1 MMKDVQV
8 RRFAVVVVCLV
19 GSVGSAKVLGD
30 ALTGV
35 PRELEIKYA
44 LSALPPHLR
53 AGADV
58 YVLDP
63 AKGYVA
69 ARKGTNGFSCFVART
84 EYSREHFGNNVFVPV
99 GYDSEGSK
107 SYMRVYFD
115 VARLRIEGKLSPEA
129 LKQLVQKRLADG
141 TYKPP
146 ARPGVAYMVA
156 PIMTGYAGP
165 GSKEVIT
172 MSMPHLMFYAPNM
185 TAADFGAGPPR
196 GSYPYMLDPGPLGYM
211 IVNIGQTEKATIVEE
226 SANLLKE
233 LCAFRAELCLSHTQH

>member
-1 MMKDVQV
+1 MMKNVLL
-8 RRFAVVVVCLV
+8 RGFAVVVVCLL
-19 GSVGSAKVLGD
+19 GSVGSGRAYGD
-30 ALTGV
+30 ALAGM
-35 PRELEIKYA
+35 PRDLEIKYA

-53 AGADV
+53 TGADV

-63 AKGYVA
+63 AKGYVV
-69 ARKGTNGFSCFVART
+69 ARQGTNGFSCFVART

-115 VARLRIEGKLSPEA
+115 VARLRIEGKLSPEE
-129 LKQLVQKRLADG
+129 LKQLMQKRLTDG
-141 TYKPP
+141 TYKSP

-185 TAADFGAGPPR
+185 APADFGAGPPR
-196 GSYPYMLDPGPLGYM
+196 GTYPYILDPGPLGYM
-211 IVNIGQTEKATIVEE
+211 IVNIGQTEKANIVRE
-226 SANLLKE
+226 SENLLNE
-233 LCAFRAELCLSHTQH
+233 LCAFRAELCISHTQH